1 MKVMPV
7 VTLFLCLA
15 LLVTAAYPAT
25 LGRVVPVVGG
35 ASDIVLDEPR
45 ARLYLVNTN
54 RNQVEVFSTRTG
66 TFQTAIPVEQQPLAA
81 DMSRSGKTLYVT
93 AHSASALVEIDL
105 ETLQVANRVS
115 LPARPEGVA
124 VGNDERVLI
133 STVGTGQN
141 NLFNVLLIY
150 NPLAPQSTPSLSA
163 VPVAPPPPANPLV
176 PPANLGRPGLS
187 NRSFLRAN
195 ADGRFIFGVNIPNT
209 TARAVF
215 VYEVASGSVL
225 RSRTVAGV
233 STVLSVAPD
242 ASKFMAGLTLFD
254 TESLA
259 VLAQQNAANAPYPF
273 APGANFNLQQNQGG
287 SVFSPDGSVLYSAF
301 NFAPVTTPATRP
313 NVSQL
318 MVNDPD
324 NLLVHTAY
332 QMQENLA
339 GKMVISSDGGTI
351 YAISESGFVIVP
363 LGAATA
369 SPVAKVEN
377 RVSFLANDQCGALA
391 ALRRGEIPVTNEGR
405 GRLTVSAQLLQQPQL
420 GPGGIGG
427 PGGPGGGLPGG
438 GVIIILPPFPGQ
450 PGQPGQP
457 LPPPPVLPGGQPTG
471 QNAASVATA
480 PPVRVIPSPSGG
492 NVQFTFNPNAARGLG
507 TVVPHQFLIQSNEAV
522 NIPDTVTVFQNN
534 RNTETPGEIKPVDVG
549 ISPNERLVDMVL
561 DGPRGRLYIANSGMN
576 RVEVF
581 DTKTRTYLAP
591 VKVGQLPRS
600 LAMSPDGQT
609 LYVANSGG
617 ETVSIVDLQNLENVG
632 RVRFPAIPFNANIT
646 LVTPQ
651 AISAGQRGPLVMMNN
666 GAMWRITGNEAIPRR
681 FNAAVL
687 PPNAQNQQVLPAPR
701 TMAATPNG
709 EFILVLAG
717 NGFAYLYDAQQ
728 DDFIQGRQIVAA
740 PITGY
745 YGPVTAGPRG
755 QYYVVNGLLLN
766 SSLTPVGSAGT
777 IPGGTAGRPVAA
789 VAAVGG
795 NTYARFVQPFRANA
809 NAVVTDP
816 PVVEI
821 ADAVSGNPMR
831 VAPAL
836 EGPLS
841 TPTGNQRANVD
852 GRTMAVDALGEFAYI
867 LTTSGLSV
875 VQLNLPPPVNRPSIN
890 PNGAVNLASY
900 LPTLPQGG
908 LISVFGRNLA
918 GSGVAGS
925 TPLPTIMGGTCVTVN
940 NQPIPL
946 LMSSPEHINAQ
957 LPPSIGP
964 GRYPIVVRSVD
975 NMTASLP
982 QQITVAR
989 YAPAVFVDPPSGQAA
1004 IFHLDGTP
1012 VTPQHPAKRDERLTL
1027 YAAGL
1032 GPPRGATLPAGVPA
1046 PAEPLLE
1053 TEKVQVFFGDPRI
1066 AGSEMVVEW
1075 SGLVP
1080 GYIGL
1085 YQLNLY
1091 VPWNRH
1097 RGEAL
1102 PVTLRIGNVQ
1112 SPSQAPVLPYVAVE

>member
-1 MKVMPV
+1 MPV
-7 VTLFLCLA
+7 VKLCLYLGLAA
-15 LLVTAAYPAT
+15 LAAYPAT

-35 ASDIVLDEPR
+35 AADIVLDEQR

-66 TFQTAIPVEQQPLAA
+66 ALQTAIPVEQQPLAA
-81 DMSRSGKTLYVT
+81 DMSRSGKVLYVT
-93 AHSASALVEIDL
+93 AHSSSALVEIDL

-150 NPLAPQSTPSLSA
+150 DPFATRSTPSISA

-176 PPANLGRPGLS
+176 PPANLGRPALS
-187 NRSFLRAN
+187 NRSFLRASP
-195 ADGRFIFGVNIPNT
+195 DGRFIFGVNIPNT

-225 RSRTVAGV
+225 RSRTVTGV

-242 ASKFMAGLTLFD
+242 ASRFMAGLTLFD
-254 TESLA
+254 TETLA

-287 SVFSPDGSVLYSAF
+287 SVFSPDGALLFSAF
-301 NFAPVTTPATRP
+301 NFAPVTTPATRA

-324 NLLVHTAY
+324 NLLIHTAL
-332 QMQENLA
+332 QMPENLA
-339 GKMVISSDGGTI
+339 GEMVISSDGSVI

-363 LGAATA
+363 VGAATA
-369 SPVAKVEN
+369 NPVAKVEN
-377 RVSFLANDQCGALA
+377 RVSFLANDQCGAA
-391 ALRRGEIPVTNEGR
+391 AEMRRGEVPVTNEGR
-405 GRLTVSAQLLQQPQL
+405 GRLTISAQLLQQPQL

-438 GVIIILPPFPGQ
+438 GVIIILPPL

-457 LPPPPVLPGGQPTG
+457 LPPAPVLPGGQPTG

-480 PPVRVIPSPSGG
+480 PSVRVMPNASGG
-492 NVQFTFNPNAARGLG
+492 NVQFTFNANAARGLG
-507 TVVPHQFLIQSNEAV
+507 TVAPHQFLIQSNEAV
-522 NIPDTVTVFQNN
+522 NIPATVTVFQNN
-534 RNTETPGEIKPVDVG
+534 RNTEAPGEIRPVDVG
-549 ISPNERLVDMVL
+549 ISPNERLVDLVM
-561 DGPRGRLYIANSGMN
+561 DGPRGRLYIANSAMN

-581 DTKTRTYLAP
+581 DTRSRTYLSP

-600 LAMSPDGQT
+600 LGMSPDGQT
-609 LYVANSGG
+609 LYVANSGS
-617 ETVSIVDLQNLENVG
+617 ESISIVDLQTLENIG
-632 RVRFPAIPFNANIT
+632 RVRFPATPFNANVA
-646 LVTPQ
+646 LVSPQ
-651 AISAGQRGPLVMMNN
+651 TIAAGQRGPLVMMNN
-666 GAMWRITGNEAIPRR
+666 GTIWRLVGNEAIPRR
-681 FNAAVL
+681 FNTAVL
-687 PPNAQNQQVLPAPR
+687 PPNQQNQQILPAPR
-701 TMAATPNG
+701 TMASTPNG

-717 NGFAYLYDAQQ
+717 NGFAYLYDSQQ
-728 DDFIQGRQIVAA
+728 DDFIQGRQVVAA

-745 YGPVTAGPRG
+745 YGPVAAGSRG
-755 QYYVVNGLLLN
+755 QYYIVNGLVLN
-766 SSLTPVGSAGT
+766 ASLTPTGSAGT
-777 IPGGTAGRPVAA
+777 VPGGTAGRPVAA

-795 NTYARFVQPFRANA
+795 NIYARYVQPFRANA
-809 NAVVTDP
+809 NAVVNDP

-821 ADAVSGNPMR
+821 ADVTTGFPMR

-852 GRTMAVDALGEFAYI
+852 GRTMAVDPSGEFAYI
-867 LTTSGLSV
+867 LSASGLSI
-875 VQLNLPPPVNRPSIN
+875 VQLNVPPPVNRPAIN
-890 PNGAVNLASY
+890 PNGTVNLASY
-900 LPTLPQGG
+900 LPALPQGG
-908 LISVFGRNLA
+908 LISIFGRNLG
-918 GSGVAGS
+918 GSAVASS
-925 TPLPTIMGGTCVTVN
+925 TPLPEIMGGTCVTVN
-940 NQPIPL
+940 NRPIPL
-946 LMSSPEHINAQ
+946 LMTSPEHINAQ
-957 LPPSIGP
+957 LPPNLAP

-975 NMTASLP
+975 SMTASLP

-989 YAPAVFVDPPSGQAA
+989 YAPAVFVDPPSAQAA

-1012 VTPQHPAKRDERLTL
+1012 VTPQRPAKRDERLTL

-1032 GPPRGATLPAGVPA
+1032 GPPRGAILPAGVPA
-1046 PAEPLLE
+1046 PAEPLME

-1066 AGSEMVVEW
+1066 GGSEMVVEW

-1085 YQLNLY
+1085 YQINLY

-1112 SPSQAPVLPYVAVE
+1112 SPSEAPVLPFVAVE